1 MAGKNDGKIRCSF
14 CGKTQDQVGRM
25 ISGPNGAFICD
36 ECVDICAE
44 IIEEENLE
52 EKAPASAKEEINLIK
67 PEEMK
72 AFLDDYVIGQDQAKK
87 VLSVA
92 VYNHYKRVLADQ
104 ENDVELQKSNILML
118 GPTGSG
124 KTLLA
129 QTLARV
135 LNVPFAIA
143 DATTLTE
150 AGYVFSLLGQDYT
163 LYVQSDTVS
172 VNQATEAIWQTVPL
186 VILGIF
192 FMSILFS
199 VIYSRYITKPIIEL
213 SSTSQKMAQLNFEPH
228 GNSNRSDEIGI
239 LSDSLNT
246 LADNLQHT
254 LAELKKSNSE
264 LEAEISKERELE
276 KKQQEFFSAASH
288 ELKTPLTILKGHLMG
303 MLNKVK
309 GYENQES
316 YMERSLAVV
325 EKMETLVKEL
335 LYVSKTDGKQRTEYK
350 TIDFAELLRV
360 QIADVTDL
368 LSEKEISLS
377 VDIPDKILCDADP
390 AQMERAIQNVLV
402 NAIRYSPNGE
412 AIYISLSNDKNT
424 VSCKV
429 ENTGVHIPE
438 EMIPHLFEAFY
449 RADTSR
455 NRNTGGTGLGLY
467 IVRKIMELH
476 HAKYGIQNTSRGVV
490 FWLEMPQERGAINSI

>member
-1 MAGKNDGKIRCSF
+1 MIRKI
-14 CGKTQDQVGRM
+14 KT
-25 ISGPNGAFICD
+25 S
-36 ECVDICAE
+36 
-44 IIEEENLE
+44 LT
-52 EKAPASAKEEINLIK
+52 AKLFLATTVLLI
-67 PEEMK
+67 
-72 AFLDDYVIGQDQAKK
+72 LVCL
-87 VLSVA
+87 LSVFSMA
-92 VYNHYKRVLADQ
+92 RYIPQTYSNRLSA
-104 ENDVELQKSNILML
+104 ELQKQANDLVPVL
-118 GPTGSG
+118 EKAGSLEECYSLVQQF
-124 KTLLA
+124 TA
-129 QTLARV
+129 QTKATAYIEDDYGDILYSSDKLTITTDKDSIATIQE
-135 LNVPFAIA
+135 NPDSAIITS
-143 DATTLTE
+143 DELLTE
-150 AGYVFSLLGQDYT
+150 AGYVFTLLGSDYT

-213 SSTSQKMAQLNFEPH
+213 SSTSQKMDQLNFEPH
-228 GNSNRSDEIGI
+228 GNSHRSDEIGI

-246 LADNLQHT
+246 LSDNLQHT